1 MKINVISL
9 LATLSLLASA
19 CGPKDGEYTFRLLT
33 TNDVHGH
40 YFDSLYVSEGTSGS
54 LMSVAWYADSIRVAD
69 GAENVILLDAGDCLQ
84 GDNAAY
90 YYNYVD
96 TVSKHIFARMVEH
109 VGYDAIVV
117 GNHDIETG
125 HPVYDR
131 LVETMDVPFLAANA
145 IRTDNGKPY
154 FDEYVT
160 LKRHGLNITII
171 GFTNPNIKSWL
182 SPLLWSGM
190 EFESLLPD
198 FAQKTVDRIRAKEKS
213 DVVIVAVHAGTG
225 RGDGSQLESQG
236 LDLFNS
242 LEGVDFVVCAHDHRP
257 VVHQTDSICLIN
269 AGSHCNML
277 GSGTVTLKVEGGKV
291 VEKTLSAGL
300 MRLDKSKVDKEM
312 QVLFRP
318 EYEAVKAFTLK
329 EVGRLNTDLRT
340 RDAYVGM
347 SDYLNLIHTLS
358 LEATD
363 AQISFAAPLT
373 FNGHIKAGT
382 LVYNDLFTIYPFEN
396 QLFEVKMTGAE
407 IKTYLEHS
415 YDGWINTLDAGQKHV
430 LKIFERA
437 DPRTGQSRWSFE
449 TPTYNF
455 DSAAGLIYD
464 VDVTKP
470 FGERIMIRSLADGSA
485 FDESADYKVA
495 MTSYRASGGGELMR
509 KAGVD
514 TDRIDERVTGYYP
527 EIRNSLY
534 DYLVEHGEIDSAT
547 ISDASLIGQW
557 RFIPEKK
564 AQAALTRDMELLF
577 SDHSVSYRVLQKSQ
591 KLAAGEDAGT
601 DGSGLVSQLREL
613 DGSVAVD
620 DVE

>member
-1 MKINVISL
+1 MKRTIISL
-9 LATLSLLASA
+9 FSALTLLTSA

-40 YFDSLYVSEGTSGS
+40 YFDSFYVSEGISGS

-109 VGYDAIVV
+109 IGYDAVVV

-131 LVETMDVPFLAANA
+131 LVETMNVPFLAANA

-160 LKRHGLNITII
+160 LKRHGLNITVI

-236 LDLFNS
+236 LDLFRN

-277 GSGTVTLKVEGGKV
+277 GYGSITLKVEGGKV
-291 VEKTLSAGL
+291 VEKTLSADL
-300 MRLDKSKVDKEM
+300 MRLDKSKVDKKM
-312 QVLFRP
+312 HALFRS

-340 RDAYVGM
+340 RDAYTGM

-396 QLFEVKMTGAE
+396 QLFEVKMSGAE

-415 YDGWINTLDAGQKHV
+415 YDAWINTLDADQMHV

-437 DPRTGQSRWSFE
+437 DPRTGQSRWSFGA
-449 TPTYNF
+449 PTYNF

-485 FDESADYKVA
+485 FDESAEYKVA
-495 MTSYRASGGGELMR
+495 MTSYRASGGGELM
-509 KAGVD
+509 KKTGID

-527 EIRNSLY
+527 EIRNILY

-547 ISDASLIGQW
+547 ISDASVIGQW

-564 AQAALTRDMELLF
+564 AQAALARDMSLLF
-577 SDHSVSYRVLQKSQ
+577 
-591 KLAAGEDAGT
+591 
-601 DGSGLVSQLREL
+601 
-613 DGSVAVD
+613 
-620 DVE
+620 

>member
-1 MKINVISL
+1 MNMKINVISL

-40 YFDSLYVSEGTSGS
+40 YFDSLYVSEGISGS
-54 LMSVAWYADSIRVAD
+54 LMSVAWYADSIRVVD

-117 GNHDIETG
+117 GNHDIEAG

-160 LKRHGLNITII
+160 LKRYGLNITVI

-236 LDLFNS
+236 LDLFKS

-300 MRLDKSKVDKEM
+300 MRLDKSKVDKDM
-312 QVLFRP
+312 QALFRP

-470 FGERIMIRSLADGSA
+470 SGERIMIRSLADGSA
-485 FDESADYKVA
+485 FDESAEYKVA
-495 MTSYRASGGGELMR
+495 MTSYRASGGGDLMR

-527 EIRNSLY
+527 EIRNILY

-547 ISDASLIGQW
+547 ISDASVIGQW

-577 SDHSVSYRVLQKSQ
+577 SVK
-591 KLAAGEDAGT
+591 
-601 DGSGLVSQLREL
+601 
-613 DGSVAVD
+613 
-620 DVE
+620 